1 MRINSGVMVDNMM
14 RNLQDNMKKL
24 DRLNQQL
31 SSGKKFSDPSQN
43 PIGAAE
49 SMEIGSLISSH
60 DQYLDNIGEAK
71 DWMKSTESALKNS
84 SKILQRSREQAIYGA
99 NGSLSEDDRK
109 QIATEI
115 GELRKELIN
124 VSNSKLGERYLF
136 SGQMTN
142 TKTFDDTG
150 TFQGDEK
157 AINREIGPGTSMQIN
172 INGKEVFEDAIQ
184 TLKDLEDDLKNSNTD
199 QIQDRIG
206 ELDTAL
212 SVTTENRAKIG
223 AKINRLD
230 MTESKLE
237 EEKIQSEELLSKNED
252 VDIAETITDL
262 KMQESVYRASLASG
276 ARVMQ
281 PTLVDFLQ

>member
-1 MRINSGVMVDNMM
+1 
-14 RNLQDNMKKL
+14 
-24 DRLNQQL
+24 
-31 SSGKKFSDPSQN
+31 
-43 PIGAAE
+43 
-49 SMEIGSLISSH
+49 
-60 DQYLDNIGEAK
+60 
-71 DWMKSTESALKNS
+71 
-84 SKILQRSREQAIYGA
+84 
-99 NGSLSEDDRK
+99 
-109 QIATEI
+109 
-115 GELRKELIN
+115 
-124 VSNSKLGERYLF
+124 
-136 SGQMTN
+136 
-142 TKTFDDTG
+142 
-150 TFQGDEK
+150 
-157 AINREIGPGTSMQIN
+157 MQIN

-252 VDIAETITDL
+252 VDIAKTITDL